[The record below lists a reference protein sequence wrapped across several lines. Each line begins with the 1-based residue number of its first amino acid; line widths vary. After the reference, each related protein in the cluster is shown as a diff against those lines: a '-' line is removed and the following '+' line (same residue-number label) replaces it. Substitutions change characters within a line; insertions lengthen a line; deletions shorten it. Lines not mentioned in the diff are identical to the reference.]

1 MDYPNGKFIRTSTL
15 TIYIISLSNDTADT
29 ETIMIEKSR
38 ARCDFPSTDTNGFNS
53 VNASD
58 QSQQHNQS
66 QAATELQPSHQL
78 NSHDSLSHEKHE
90 IIRAPKKISTW
101 TRLDRVSTIQKAGQT
116 DYTSACKR
124 NFSAVGDYLD
134 LTCSKKK
141 GFEEW

>member
-1 MDYPNGKFIRTSTL
+1 MSTL

-29 ETIMIEKSR
+29 KTIMTEKSR

-53 VNASD
+53 VNALD

-101 TRLDRVSTIQKAGQT
+101 TRLDRASTIQKAGQT
-116 DYTSACKR
+116 DYTGACKR

>member
-29 ETIMIEKSR
+29 ETIMTEKSR

-90 IIRAPKKISTW
+90 IIRAPKKNQH
-101 TRLDRVSTIQKAGQT
+101 LDK
-116 DYTSACKR
+116 
-124 NFSAVGDYLD
+124 VG
-134 LTCSKKK
+134 
-141 GFEEW
+141 